1 MKMTRRLA
9 SAANKFW
16 NWLTSPATVNPAY
29 SGAACLAGSA
39 MIVFGG
45 WRPESVV
52 AAGLGLAGVRLL
64 ARAIGRRDR
73 AE

>member
-1 MKMTRRLA
+1 MTMTQRLA
-9 SAANKFW
+9 SAARKSW
-16 NWLTSPATVNPAY
+16 RWLTSPATVNPVYA
-29 SGAACLAGSA
+29 GIACLAGSA

-52 AAGLGLAGVRLL
+52 AVGLGLAGVRLL